1 MLTENKFS
9 KYLLYAIGE
18 ILLVVI
24 GILIALQINNA
35 NENRKNS
42 NKELEYLTNIKEEIK
57 QDSLNLTYGWLKNY
71 SKKIN
76 SLERTK
82 DYILGTYIPK
92 DTIQFINDAG
102 FGGIYSR
109 ASFNGTSKIYKELLN
124 TGNLSVISNID
135 IRNQIIEYYDRQE
148 FTINYANNIR
158 TEYATYANSFKPYN
172 PKSSDINK
180 LEIPRIL
187 AMIKTEE
194 CHSLLNQELAFAFA
208 INRHLENTKSLSYN
222 LHNNIEEFLR
232 NKYSN

>member
-1 MLTENKFS
+1 MEKNKTG
-9 KYLLYAIGE
+9 KYFKYAIGE
-18 ILLVVI
+18 IALVVI
-24 GILIALQINNA
+24 GILIALQINNW
-35 NENRKNS
+35 NENRKNIS
-42 NKELEYLTNIKEEIK
+42 KELEYLTNIKEEIK
-57 QDSLNLTYGWLKNY
+57 QDSLNLDSGWFKNY

-76 SLERTK
+76 SLENTK

-102 FGGIYSR
+102 FGAIYSR

-124 TGNLSVISNID
+124 TGNLSVISNSD

-148 FTINYANNIR
+148 YTINYANNLR

-187 AMIKTEE
+187 AMMKTEE

-208 INRHLENTKSLSYN
+208 INRYLENAKSLSYN
-222 LHNNIEEFLR
+222 LHYNIEEFLK